1 MPRIQPSKKSNK
13 PVQAQNNQAKVVQQ
27 GILESAEV
35 VDIILDTSHPAW
47 NPSQYRIIGSIQARA
62 FPRQFGIAAASCNWY
77 NPLFPNLRQ
86 YPLLGEVVLLL
97 AGASRAAQLRSSAQ
111 EKYYLSMPI
120 GVWQGVNHNGLPAAS
135 YNIGKAG
142 GDDKDY
148 RSFTGNPK
156 GDVNDLPFG
165 EYFEPE
171 SIARIFPYEGDTIIE
186 GRFGQSI
193 RFGST
198 APDATTKN
206 DWSSAGIPGSPITII
221 SNGHSTTD
229 SSYHQENINEDASG
243 VWLLDGQSIPIDVSS
258 KLADSYDQSYESAQ
272 AAEREA
278 IQGVDTP
285 NDPGA
290 SSGGNAEQQSGEGGT
305 GNDSADPSPDNG
317 TSQADDQPTPPPAPD
332 ADIEEAVEELPVAG
346 EFDAYSRGSFV
357 KKITCVVID
366 GKIVNKEFADKI
378 LQVKQA
384 AGKDGITIT
393 LNSGFRPMENASG
406 PGYSTS
412 GQRTLRRQNADRAY
426 QGTKSGLSKPAGTFE
441 DGWAAQGRQTG
452 YFDPLTAGPGSSKH
466 QNGQAFDIQTGMGK
480 RWGNPKTDPNF
491 TGYPPGEITKT
502 YKWLVANMATYGFI
516 RTVIKERWHWE
527 YQPGTGPFSRVPRSH
542 PTWDNLV

>member
-1 MPRIQPSKKSNK
+1 MPRIKPSKKSN
-13 PVQAQNNQAKVVQQ
+13 PTVTGQQNQAKAIQQ
-27 GILESAEV
+27 GVLESAEV
-35 VDIILDTSHPAW
+35 VDIIMDVDHPAW
-47 NPSQYRIIGSIQARA
+47 NPSQYRVIGTIQARC
-62 FPRQFGIAAASCNWY
+62 FPREFGISGDSCSWY

-86 YPLLGEVVLLL
+86 YPLLGEIVLLITA
-97 AGASRAAQLRSSAQ
+97 AGRAAQLRSSAT
-111 EKYYLSMPI
+111 EKYYLSMPV
-120 GVWQGVNHNGLPAAS
+120 GVWQGVNQNGLPAAS
-135 YNIGKAG
+135 YNINKAS
-142 GDDKDY
+142 GDDKNY

-165 EYFEPE
+165 EYFESETIP
-171 SIARIFPYEGDTIIE
+171 RIFPYEGDTIYE

-198 APDATTKN
+198 AAEANTPN
-206 DWSSAGIPGSPITII
+206 DWSSAGIDGSPITIL

-229 SSYHQENINEDASG
+229 SSYHQENINEDSAG
-243 VWLLDGQSIPIDVSS
+243 IWMCDGQSIPIDVAS
-258 KLADSYDQSYESAQ
+258 KLADSYASAFETAK

-278 IQGVDTP
+278 IQGPEPPADKGST
-285 NDPGA
+285 
-290 SSGGNAEQQSGEGGT
+290 SGGNAEQKKST
-305 GNDSADPSPDNG
+305 DGNDSADPAPDDNSDEQ
-317 TSQADDQPTPPPAPD
+317 TTPPPEPD
-332 ADIEEAVEELPVAG
+332 ADIEEAVEELPEAG
-346 EFDAYSRGSFV
+346 VFDAYARGKFV
-357 KKITCVVID
+357 KEIECVVID

-384 AGKDGITIT
+384 AGKDGVSIT
-393 LNSGFRPMENASG
+393 LNSGFRPMEAASG

-412 GQRTLRRQNADRAY
+412 GQRTLRRQNADRKY
-426 QGTKSGLSKPAGTFE
+426 QGTKSGLSQPAGTFD
-441 DGWAAQGRQTG
+441 DGWKAQGRQTG

-516 RTVIKERWHWE
+516 RTVAKERWHWE

>member
-1 MPRIQPSKKSNK
+1 MPRIAPSKKSN
-13 PVQAQNNQAKVVQQ
+13 PSVQGQQNQASDIQQ

-35 VDIILDTSHPAW
+35 VDIILDTAHPAW

-62 FPRQFGIAAASCNWY
+62 FPRQFGISGASCNWY

-86 YPLLGEVVLLL
+86 YPLLGEIVLLI

-111 EKYYLSMPI
+111 EKYYMSMPI
-120 GVWQGVNHNGLPAAS
+120 GVWQGVNQNGLPASS
-135 YNIGKAG
+135 YNINKAS

-198 APDATTKN
+198 TPDAQTPN

-221 SNGHSTTD
+221 SSGHSTTD
-229 SSYHQENINEDASG
+229 SSYHQEDINEDSCG
-243 VWLLDGQSIPIDVSS
+243 VWLLDGQSVPIDVAS
-258 KLADSYDQSYESAQ
+258 KLADSYEQSYESAQ
-272 AAEREA
+272 SAEREA

-285 NDPGA
+285 NDPGS
-290 SSGGNAEQQSGEGGT
+290 SSGGNAEQQAGEGGT
-305 GNDSADPSPDNG
+305 GNDSADPAPGDG
-317 TSQADDQPTPPPAPD
+317 TDSGDEQATPPPEPD
-332 ADIEEAVEELPVAG
+332 ADIEEAVEELQVAG

-357 KKITCVVID
+357 KTITGVVID

-378 LQVKQA
+378 LQLKQA
-384 AGKDGITIT
+384 AGKDGVTIT
-393 LNSGFRPMENASG
+393 LNSGFRPMESTSG

-441 DGWAAQGRQTG
+441 SGWKDQRKQSG
-452 YFDPLTAGPGSSKH
+452 YFKPLTAGPGSSKH
-466 QNGQAFDIQTGMGK
+466 QNGQAFDIQTGMGRDYK
-480 RWGNPKTDPNF
+480 
-491 TGYPPGEITKT
+491 TGYANSPEKITKT
-502 YKWLVANMATYGFI
+502 YKWLVANCATYGFI
-516 RTVIKERWHWE
+516 RTVAKERWHWE
-527 YQPGTGPFSRVPRSH
+527 YQPGQGPFSRVPRSH
-542 PTWDNLV
+542 PTWDGLV